1 MNMSNINVVRKQSNR
16 VHPGLLFQ
24 FDYWLLLAV
33 AGLLVIGML
42 MVYSTTFDYGLRFQD
57 DAAYYIERQ
66 FVAMVLGVIAALVVM
81 QFDYHAFRRI
91 SVPFLGLTLAA
102 LLGILFFGERIL
114 GAQRGIYEGSY
125 QPSEVAKLATIL
137 YIAHWLSTKGDR
149 IKKLTYGLVPFSI
162 ITGVVC
168 ALIVRQPDLSTAG
181 LIALVCFTL
190 FFVAG
195 ADWRQFAIAGALG
208 GSVFLFLIFTLPHA
222 AARVDAYTAALRDPT
237 QTSWHV
243 QQSLIALGRG
253 SIWGVGLGEST
264 QKFGPLPQAHTDGVF
279 AILGEE
285 LGLVGAL
292 VVIGLLAMIVWRG
305 LRAARLARDSYG
317 FLLALGITCWLSFQ
331 SLINIAVITA
341 VIPFTGIPLPFLSYG
356 GSSMLISLVAVGIL
370 LNVSRDAA
378 LTRKTQPVTRTA
390 VQRQAKAK
398 HTPRERVAYH
408 ETTNLPTEMRR
419 ESSDLRRRH
428 RRRHLPGSGDR

>member
-1 MNMSNINVVRKQSNR
+1 MSNINVVRKQSSR
-16 VHPGLLFQ
+16 VHPTLLLQ

-42 MVYSTTFDYGLRFQD
+42 MVYSTTFDYGLRFQGEP
-57 DAAYYIERQ
+57 AYYIERQ
-66 FVAMVLGVIAALVVM
+66 FGAMALGLLGIIIIL
-81 QFDYHAFRRI
+81 QFDYHVLRRI
-91 SVPFLGLTLAA
+91 SVPFLGLTLIG
-102 LLGILFFGERIL
+102 LVGILFFGEQIF
-114 GAQRGIYEGSY
+114 GAQRGIFEGSY

-149 IKKLTYGLVPFSI
+149 IKILTYGLLPFSI

-181 LIALVCFTL
+181 LIALVSFTL

-208 GSVFLFLIFTLPHA
+208 GAIFLLLMFTLPHA
-222 AARVDAYTAALRDPT
+222 VARVDAYTAALRDPT
-237 QTSWHV
+237 QSSWHV

-253 SIWGVGLGEST
+253 GIWGVGLGEST

-285 LGLVGAL
+285 LGLAGGL
-292 VVIGLLAMIVWRG
+292 VVIGLLAILVWRG
-305 LRAARLARDSYG
+305 LRTARLARDSYG
-317 FLLALGITCWLSFQ
+317 FLLALGITCWISYQ

-356 GSSMLISLVAVGIL
+356 GSSMLISLIGMSIL

-378 LTRKTQPVTRTA
+378 LTRKVQP
-390 VQRQAKAK
+390 KARK
-398 HTPRERVAYH
+398 TPRRQPRQRTRQQTAQSESAP
-408 ETTNLPTEMRR
+408 LPTELRR
-419 ESSDLRRRH
+419 ESPDLRGRN
-428 RRRHLPGSGDR
+428 RRRHLSRPSRR

>member
-1 MNMSNINVVRKQSNR
+1 MSNINVVRKQNSR
-16 VHPGLLFQ
+16 VHPGLFFQ

-57 DAAYYIERQ
+57 DSAYYIERQ
-66 FVAMVLGVIAALVVM
+66 FGAMVLGLIAALIIM
-81 QFDYHAFRRI
+81 QFDYHVLRRI
-91 SVPFLGLTLAA
+91 SVPFLGVTLFA
-102 LLGILFFGERIL
+102 LLGILFFGERIF
-114 GAQRGIYEGSY
+114 GAQRGIFEGSY

-137 YIAHWLSTKGDR
+137 YISHWLSTKGDR

-181 LIALVCFTL
+181 LIALVSFTL
-190 FFVAG
+190 FFIAG
-195 ADWRQFAIAGALG
+195 ADWRQFAIAGTLG
-208 GSVFLFLIFTLPHA
+208 STVFVFLILTLPHA

-237 QTSWHV
+237 QSSWHV

-253 SIWGVGLGEST
+253 GIWGVGLGEST

-285 LGLVGAL
+285 LGLMGAL
-292 VVIGLLAMIVWRG
+292 LVIGLLGMIVWRG
-305 LRAARLARDSYG
+305 IRAAQLARDNFG
-317 FLLALGITCWLSFQ
+317 FLLALGVTCWLSYQ

-356 GSSMLISLVAVGIL
+356 GSSMFISLVGVGIL
-370 LNVSRDAA
+370 LNISRDVA
-378 LTRKTQPVTRTA
+378 LTRKTQPALQTTKR
-390 VQRQAKAK
+390 RRAKPKRPA
-398 HTPRERVAYH
+398 REQVVYH
-408 ETTNLPTEMRR
+408 ETVNLPTEIRR
-419 ESSDLRRRH
+419 ESPDLRRRY
-428 RRRHLPGSGDR
+428 RRRHLPGSGHR